1 MPRLFHA
8 PALALAAFLA
18 TPAIAC
24 DPEAMSQHLTAVCDA
39 AQRPARDAVE
49 AATPYATEA
58 ERAAMARALATIAAA
73 CETGDPEIGAR
84 QAAALA
90 RAAGFIEARGGGLS
104 PLAQLAA
111 LR

>member
-1 MPRLFHA
+1 MIRLIHA
-8 PALALAAFLA
+8 PALALAALIA

-24 DPEAMSQHLTAVCDA
+24 DAEAMNHHLTAVCDA
-39 AQRPARDAVE
+39 AQRPARDAVR
-49 AATPYATEA
+49 AANPHATEA
-58 ERAAMARALATIAAA
+58 ERAAMARALAAVAAA

>member
-1 MPRLFHA
+1 MIRLIHA
-8 PALALAAFLA
+8 PALALAALIA

-24 DPEAMSQHLTAVCDA
+24 DPEAMNQHLTAVCDA
-39 AQRPARDAVE
+39 AQRPARDAVQ
-49 AATPYATEA
+49 AATPHATEA
-58 ERAAMARALATIAAA
+58 ERAAMAGALTAIAAA
-73 CETGDPEIGAR
+73 CDTGDPEIGAR